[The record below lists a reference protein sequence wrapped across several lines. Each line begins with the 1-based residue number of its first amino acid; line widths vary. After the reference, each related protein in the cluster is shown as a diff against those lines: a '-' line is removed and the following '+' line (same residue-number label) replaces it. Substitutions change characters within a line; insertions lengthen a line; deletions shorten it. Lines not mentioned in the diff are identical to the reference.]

1 MIEKGD
7 EMGRGVGG
15 GAVKETERERESVLS
30 FGIRIHEEKTTICF
44 GSDLGKGRRLPIPGD
59 EWEKRNTRRKNPLVG
74 CSANPMILILMRASL
89 SLKIRRTTTTTT
101 NKKQRERERET
112 HTYTFTQSYLR
123 IYVLM
128 LYYGQLH

>member
-74 CSANPMILILMRASL
+74 CNTNPMILILMRASL
-89 SLKIRRTTTTTT
+89 LSKIRRTTTTTT
-101 NKKQRERERET
+101 NKKQREREREKRT
-112 HTYTFTQSYLR
+112 HTLSHNR
-123 IYVLM
+123 ICVYM
-128 LYYGQLH
+128 Y